1 MELHGFDMYDSQAR
15 WQYSLIPRFSTIDP
29 LAEKY
34 YHISPY
40 AYCAGD
46 PVNLVD
52 PDGRKI
58 RVTGDQQNTTL
69 KVLEDVYGGK
79 LNFDDDGYII
89 IIEQTDSK
97 NSNSKLIAEI
107 INNENII
114 VDLWTTNG
122 KLTQDGVLFCGG
134 AFMGSE
140 TEYSEGQKQVHT
152 YQTVN
157 LNVLQKVDEH
167 GGYRGRS
174 LMHELSE
181 SYYGGIYA
189 YDNNLNTVEPA
200 YLISE
205 NNVYKY
211 AHKKAVKTSPV
222 RLRLFDKHNV
232 EVFDISDCNKAIW
245 YVEYNYRTFPIQTFP

>member
-1 MELHGFDMYDSQAR
+1 MDFGS
-15 WQYSLIPRFSTIDP
+15 
-29 LAEKY
+29 LAEY
-34 YHISPY
+34 
-40 AYCAGD
+40 
-46 PVNLVD
+46 
-52 PDGRKI
+52 
-58 RVTGDQQNTTL
+58 QN
-69 KVLEDVYGGK
+69 
-79 LNFDDDGYII
+79 
-89 IIEQTDSK
+89 
-97 NSNSKLIAEI
+97 
-107 INNENII
+107 
-114 VDLWTTNG
+114 
-122 KLTQDGVLFCGG
+122 
-134 AFMGSE
+134 
-140 TEYSEGQKQVHT
+140 
-152 YQTVN
+152 VN

-245 YVEYNYRTFPIQTFP
+245 YVEYNYRMFPIQTFP